1 MNCSVC
7 PRLCGAYRGEKTA
20 SGFCAAPENA
30 VVARA
35 APHFGEEP
43 CISGV
48 RGSGAVFFS
57 GCNLRCVFCQNRE
70 ISRSAGVG
78 KAVSDAELRDIFK
91 RLCETEVHNLNLVTP
106 SHYHRAILR
115 ALEGFEPEIPIVWNS
130 SGYELADTLAQLDG
144 KIQVYMPDM
153 KYSDSALA
161 EKYSRAAN
169 YPDAAKLAIYEM
181 YRQTGPCVLDE
192 NGLLTSG
199 VLIRHLM
206 LPGALDNTLG
216 IIDWVASTFPRGSV
230 MFSLMS
236 QYTPPAEGLEG
247 FPELQKRVTALE
259 YDAAVS
265 YMSLCGLD
273 TGYTQEP
280 TSATEEYLPEFDG
293 TGV

>member
-20 SGFCAAPENA
+20 SGFCVSPENA

-70 ISRSAGVG
+70 ISRSASVG

-91 RLCETEVHNLNLVTP
+91 KLCETGVHNLNLVTP

-153 KYSDSALA
+153 KYSDSSLS

-169 YPDAAKLAIYEM
+169 YPDVAKLAISEM

-192 NGLLTSG
+192 NGLLTRG

-216 IIDWVASTFPRGSV
+216 VIDWVASTFPRGSV

-236 QYTPPAEGLEG
+236 QYTPPAEGLEK

-265 YMSLCGLD
+265 YMSLCSLD